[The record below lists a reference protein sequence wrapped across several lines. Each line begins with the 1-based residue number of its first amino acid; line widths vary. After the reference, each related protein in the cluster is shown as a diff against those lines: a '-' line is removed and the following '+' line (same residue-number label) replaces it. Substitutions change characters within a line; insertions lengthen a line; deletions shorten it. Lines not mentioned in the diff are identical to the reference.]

1 MAKLSV
7 TFETAAGSITVDSP
21 TLSDANMDRLIAWAT
36 YQFPQVDEN
45 GDPLPITNAVRA
57 AALRELGESIWRG
70 TKNNVLRH
78 EEAEAVQAARAAVE
92 GLE

>member
-1 MAKLSV
+1 MAKMSV
-7 TFETAAGSITVDSP
+7 AFETAAGSISVDSP

-36 YQFPQVDEN
+36 YQFPQLDEN
-45 GDPLPITNAVRA
+45 DDPLPITNAVKA
-57 AALRELGESIWRG
+57 AALRELGESIWQG

-78 EEAEAVQAARAAVE
+78 EENEAVQAARESVE